1 MISDE
6 QLSTMPLAELRE
18 LYGKIGARIEAL
30 LSEEKASTI
39 RKVRELM
46 ETYGLGPKDIFGRS
60 SGYDFPVQDRRTQPR
75 KVKPKYR
82 DPVTGNQWT
91 GRGKPPRWIEGKNRE
106 DYLINRS

>member
-39 RKVRELM
+39 RKVQIGRASCRE
-46 ETYGLGPKDIFGRS
+46 RVS
-60 SGYDFPVQDRRTQPR
+60 SPV
-75 KVKPKYR
+75 
-82 DPVTGNQWT
+82 
-91 GRGKPPRWIEGKNRE
+91 
-106 DYLINRS
+106 

>member
-60 SGYDFPVQDRRTQPR
+60 SGYDFPVQDRLTQPR
-75 KVKPKYR
+75 KVEPKYR
-82 DPVTGNQWT
+82 DPATGKQWT
-91 GRGKPPRWIEGKNRE
+91 GRGVTPRWLDGKNRE
-106 DYLINRS
+106 DYLIHRS